1 MRESEYAVD
10 SMVNMSEAAGVL
22 IVDDE
27 YSTRDSL
34 CHWLARDAYRTGTA
48 RNGKEALQRLQ
59 ESPWDVVLLDIRM
72 PGMDGIELQRRMR
85 RLDPELVV
93 IMITAYASVATAVRA
108 LKDGAFDYVTKP
120 IDPTELS
127 RLVRRAVGPRQLAP
141 ERARHGRR
149 LEERTAPDLIVG
161 ESPQMR
167 EVRALVRSV
176 ADTEAAVL
184 IHGETGTGK
193 NLVARTI
200 HANSGRRSFE
210 FVPVNCEALSEG
222 ELFRHARGAF
232 TGGRYRRRGMIELA
246 DGGTLFL
253 DNISAMTPEAQQ
265 ELLRVLETGRSTRLG
280 GRRSLVDFRT
290 ICATS
295 QDLEKLVE
303 DGRFQ
308 EDLHIR
314 VNGFAI
320 HLPPLR
326 ERAEDVPLLA
336 EHFLREYSTRMRR
349 CCKEFAPEAIDL
361 LTRHSW
367 PGNVRELANAVKRA
381 VVVCTPPTIHREDL
395 PVSLSGEGGVAT
407 GDSLAEVRR
416 AHIRRIIERT
426 GWNMTRAARV
436 LQIDRK
442 TLSGKIAKYGLRD
455 QRSRQAEG
463 E

>member
-1 MRESEYAVD
+1 
-10 SMVNMSEAAGVL
+10 MSEAAGVL

-59 ESPWDVVLLDIRM
+59 ESCWDVVLLDIRM
-72 PGMDGIELQRRMR
+72 PGMDGIELQRRMH
-85 RLDPELVV
+85 RLYPGLVV

-127 RLVRRAVGPRQLAP
+127 RLVRRAVEPRRLAP
-141 ERARHGRR
+141 ERVRHGRG
-149 LEERTAPDLIVG
+149 LEEPTAPDLIVG
-161 ESPQMR
+161 ESPQMK

-176 ADTEAAVL
+176 ADTEATVL

-222 ELFRHARGAF
+222 ELFGHEKGAF
-232 TGGRYRRRGMIELA
+232 TGSRYHRRGMIELA

-253 DNISAMTPEAQQ
+253 DSISAITPEIQR
-265 ELLRVLETGRSTRLG
+265 ELLRVLETRRSTRLG
-280 GRRSLVDFRT
+280 GRGSLPVDFRT

-295 QDLEKLVE
+295 RDLEKLVE
-303 DGRFQ
+303 EGRFR

-326 ERAEDVPLLA
+326 ERPEDVPLLA

-349 CCKEFAPEAIDL
+349 SCRDFAPEAMDL
-361 LTRHSW
+361 LTRHIW

-381 VVVCTPPTIHREDL
+381 VVVCTPPTIKREDL
-395 PVSLSGEGGVAT
+395 PVSLSGDVGGRRRYWR
-407 GDSLAEVRR
+407 LAGR
-416 AHIRRIIERT
+416 
-426 GWNMTRAARV
+426 
-436 LQIDRK
+436 
-442 TLSGKIAKYGLRD
+442 
-455 QRSRQAEG
+455 G
-463 E
+463 EASPHLEHRH